1 MAADTNELEKR
12 LANYPN
18 FFPGHTEKC
27 ESLEMAAHGVALM
40 KDEKMSSKNIMDEIK
55 KNIRDNDIPAE
66 SEELFRLL
74 VEIAFSESYSDK
86 SSEKFRDNVE
96 HQCKTAEVRF
106 CDAEIEAAVFVGKAK
121 AEGASHS
128 DYVANEWCAK
138 YSKDERRAMFNKR
151 DDEVQGVSQ

>member
-1 MAADTNELEKR
+1 
-12 LANYPN
+12 
-18 FFPGHTEKC
+18 
-27 ESLEMAAHGVALM
+27 
-40 KDEKMSSKNIMDEIK
+40 MSSKNIMDEIK

-121 AEGASHS
+121 AEGASQTTLSQQMFREKGLSREYFDILDMAFWPEHANKTTQEYS